1 VIGQWAGTS
10 GPLAASKYYSYPYP
24 VAFASDLIRID
35 ASNGGGGDCR
45 ERPAAEYVAEHLTEV
60 GLEPVLLEA
69 APAAPT

>member
-1 VIGQWAGTS
+1 VSQTPTAEDE
-10 GPLAASKYYSYPYP
+10 A